1 MKKIIIIILTTF
13 LISCGD
19 ARVMTLVELPKGW
32 TDEHG
37 QEFIE
42 KMDLRKLQYIVYKK
56 FPEAITNQVTFNIM
70 PLVFSPVGDEKN
82 YKYEIRAISNKS
94 WGKSKEFEKFIANY
108 IKELLVEPEKMPPM
122 VFVKVPQ
129 GHSIQSAQQLL
140 QSLNMQELRERL
152 SKAIPGIEKTPMLTK
167 IIPVEVKPDD
177 LNFHVIV
184 VANFQ
189 HDFEYKVE
197 QHIADFIRESLKTT

>member
-1 MKKIIIIILTTF
+1 MKKIIIIILTVF

-32 TDEHG
+32 TDKNG

-108 IKELLVEPEKMPPM
+108 IKELLVEPEKMSPM
-122 VFVKVPQ
+122 VFVKIPKDY
-129 GHSIQSAQQLL
+129 SMQSAQQLL
-140 QSLNMQELRERL
+140 QSLNMHELRERL
-152 SKAIPGIEKTPMLTK
+152 SKAIPGIEKTPMFTK
-167 IIPVEVKPDD
+167 IIPVEVKPNE
-177 LNFHVIV
+177 LSFHVIV

-189 HDFEYKVE
+189 HDLEYKIE